1 MMLSGATKTLT
12 EKATQTQPRTT
23 TRCGPAESSSVR
35 RRMRPNTP
43 TLRRRRILA
52 VNSCTHERMGEV
64 RTYELATKGDRG
76 EREETL

>member
-23 TRCGPAESSSVR
+23 TRCCPAERSRVR

-43 TLRRRRILA
+43 TFRRSKILA
-52 VNSCTHERMGEV
+52 VNSCRMHACIGGEDDD
-64 RTYELATKGDRG
+64 ELAG
-76 EREETL
+76 EHH

>member
-52 VNSCTHERMGEV
+52 VNSCTHAWV